1 MLYHALAYAEVW
13 VGSTAV
19 LAVLLLVTQWS
30 QMPNHVKEED
40 FLRGLDMNVL
50 CYTLLLCLSTF
61 VLGSTR
67 VVLEAMAEGERKTLD
82 TSCTWLIVSTRDE
95 GYSVRITF
103 PNEEFG
109 VYLPTRD
116 EFVRDV
122 ESWSEKLEEHFTLL
136 ARTYAVWEDEREI
149 PLSGRVVLTLDAD
162 LPARP
167 LYVRELS
174 LAQDELKASG
184 RMEDIITFLK
194 RFHLPCMT
202 QGEDTIVCTWEDNHR
217 FTIGGEGTLWLDD
230 YPCVNVAHDPPAR
243 VRLVIQRVR
252 TWPVAKVEAWLR
264 AEDKERQGKEEARR
278 AAFKRT
284 RPPVDL
290 SQLTS
295 DLLLRHL
302 KVRHAKDQPATHAC
316 VELIDDDESAE
327 MSASA
332 AK

>member
-19 LAVLLLVTQWS
+19 LAVLLLVVQWS
-30 QMPNHVKEED
+30 QMPNHVVEEE

-61 VLGSTR
+61 VLGSAR
-67 VVLEAMAEGERKTLD
+67 VVLEAMAEEERKTLD
-82 TSCTWLIVSTRDE
+82 ASCTWLIVSTKDE

-103 PNEEFG
+103 PVEEFG
-109 VYLPTRD
+109 VHLPTRD

-122 ESWSEKLEEHFTLL
+122 ECWSEKLEEHFTLL

-184 RMEDIITFLK
+184 GMEDIVTFLK

-202 QGEDTIVCTWEDNHR
+202 QGEDTIVCTWEDKHR

-230 YPCVNVAHDPPAR
+230 FPCVNVAHDPPAR
-243 VRLVIQRVR
+243 VRLVLQRVR
-252 TWPVAKVEAWLR
+252 TWPAARVELWLH
-264 AEDKERQGKEEARR
+264 AEDTARREKEEARR

-290 SQLTS
+290 SRLTT
-295 DLLLRHL
+295 DTLLRHL

-316 VELIDDDESAE
+316 VELIEDDEPTAD
-327 MSASA
+327 ASA

>member
-19 LAVLLLVTQWS
+19 LAVLLLVVQWS
-30 QMPNHVKEED
+30 QMSNYVREEE

-61 VLGSTR
+61 VLGSAR
-67 VVLEAMAEGERKTLD
+67 VVLEAMAEEEHKTRD

-109 VYLPTRD
+109 VHLPTRD
-116 EFVRDV
+116 EFVQKV
-122 ESWSEKLEEHFTLL
+122 ERWSEELEEYFTLL

-162 LPARP
+162 LPTRP

-184 RMEDIITFLK
+184 ELEDIITFLK
-194 RFHLPCMT
+194 RFHLVCRK
-202 QGEDTIVCTWEDNHR
+202 QGEDTIVCTWGGEDR
-217 FTIGGEGTLWLDD
+217 YTIGGEGTLWLDD

-252 TWPVAKVEAWLR
+252 TWPAAKVEAWLR
-264 AEDKERQGKEEARR
+264 AEDKERQEKEEARR

-316 VELIDDDESAE
+316 VELIEDDEPKAD
-327 MSASA
+327 ASA

>member
-1 MLYHALAYAEVW
+1 MRYYALAYAGVW

-19 LAVLLLVTQWS
+19 LAVLLLVVQWS
-30 QMPNHVKEED
+30 QMSDLVKDAD

-67 VVLEAMAEGERKTLD
+67 VVLEVMAEEAHKTSD

-103 PNEEFG
+103 PVEEFG
-109 VYLPTRD
+109 VHLPTRD
-116 EFVRDV
+116 EFVQRV
-122 ESWSEKLEEHFTLL
+122 ERWSEGLEEYFTHL
-136 ARTYAVWEDEREI
+136 ARTYTVWEGEREI

-162 LPARP
+162 LPTRP
-167 LYVRELS
+167 LYVRELA

-184 RMEDIITFLK
+184 EMEDIVTFLK
-194 RFHLPCMT
+194 RFRLVCRK
-202 QGEDTIVCTWEDNHR
+202 QGEDTIVCTWGGEDR
-217 FTIGGEGTLWLDD
+217 YTIGGEGTLWLDD

-252 TWPVAKVEAWLR
+252 MWPAARVGAWLR
-264 AEDKERQGKEEARR
+264 AEDKERQEKEEARR
-278 AAFKRT
+278 TAFKRA
-284 RPPVDL
+284 RPPADL
-290 SQLTS
+290 SQLTA
-295 DLLLRHL
+295 DMLLRHL

-316 VELIDDDESAE
+316 VELIDDDETVE
-327 MSASA
+327 TSASA